1 MNSSINKYQTQQVMT
16 ASPARLVFM
25 LYDRA
30 ILSLRE
36 AIAAIEAGQIE
47 ARWKANRR
55 AIDIVTHMWSTLD
68 LGRGGEIARNLNDLF
83 NYILS
88 RLPEVDFRNDA
99 AAAREVI
106 GLLEPL
112 RESWQKVAAG
122 ETDSGAATAGRPPSN
137 GSYGGQP
144 SADRMPTSLSA

>member
-47 ARWKANRR
+47 ARWKANKR
-55 AIDIVTHMWSTLD
+55 AIDVITHMWTTLD
-68 LGRGGEIARNLNDLF
+68 LERGGEIAQNLNDLF

-88 RLPEVDFRNDA
+88 RLPEIDFRNDPA
-99 AAAREVI
+99 PAREVI

-122 ETDSGAATAGRPPSN
+122 EASGQAASAARPGGANPYGGQSAATAT
-137 GSYGGQP
+137 
-144 SADRMPTSLSA
+144 PTSLSA